1 MLEMKLEQLQS
12 NLSTI
17 LELGHPSRERSIEQ
31 GTQVKHSWPLNHMGV
46 HCVGFQCTSPIVLRD
61 PGLVES
67 EDIEPQIWRNLE
79 NGVPTV
85 TLYSDLILLRGQY
98 P

>member
-31 GTQVKHSWPLNHMGV
+31 GTQVKHS
-46 HCVGFQCTSPIVLRD
+46 
-61 PGLVES
+61 
-67 EDIEPQIWRNLE
+67 
-79 NGVPTV
+79 
-85 TLYSDLILLRGQY
+85 
-98 P
+98 